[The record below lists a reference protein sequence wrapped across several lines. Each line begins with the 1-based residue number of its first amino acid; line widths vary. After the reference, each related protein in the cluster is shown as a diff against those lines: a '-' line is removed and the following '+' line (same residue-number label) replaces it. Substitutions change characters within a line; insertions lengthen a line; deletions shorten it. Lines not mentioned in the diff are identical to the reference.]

1 MRIISDAYQH
11 LGNKLLTEILGE
23 LDRPAFHWCDM
34 WYEQTEFPEIAEG
47 IDYPAVFLDFASEN
61 ITTAG
66 ELLQN
71 VGLLTNV
78 YVAVENLQDTHIGSP
93 EREGALHYF
102 ELLARVHEML
112 QAYDHPSC
120 GNLNRIAF
128 VPMSTRTNVIVYR
141 LTYASQVM
149 DTSVNEVR
157 RVKEEATPG
166 AIEPGTKNDPP
177 SPKIST
183 TPVFDI

>member
-11 LGNKLLTEILGE
+11 LGNKLLTEVLDND
-23 LDRPAFHWCDM
+23 DRPAFHWADL

-47 IDYPAVFLDFASEN
+47 IDYPAVFFDFASEN
-61 ITTAG
+61 IATAG
-66 ELLQN
+66 ELLQD
-71 VGLLTNV
+71 VSLLTNI
-78 YVAVENLQDTHIGSP
+78 YVAVENLQDTHIGGP
-93 EREGALHYF
+93 EVTGALHYF
-102 ELLARVHEML
+102 ELLARTHELL
-112 QAYDHPSC
+112 QAYNHYTC

-157 RVKEEATPG
+157 RIKTTGTPD
-166 AIEPGTKNDPP
+166 AIVLGPKNDPP
-177 SPKIST
+177 APTITSNPS
-183 TPVFDI
+183 FDL